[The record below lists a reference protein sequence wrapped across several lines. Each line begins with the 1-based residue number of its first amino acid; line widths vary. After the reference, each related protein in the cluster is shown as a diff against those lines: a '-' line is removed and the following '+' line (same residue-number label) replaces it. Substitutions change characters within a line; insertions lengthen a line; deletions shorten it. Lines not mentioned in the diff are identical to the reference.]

1 MMPGRIYN
9 DPEFMMVLKNEI
21 NVIGFTF
28 KYIFRRCVFY
38 IMIRRHFIFIEIGRH
53 GYYTSFWTHA

>member
-9 DPEFMMVLKNEI
+9 DPEFLMVLKNKI

-28 KYIFRRCVFY
+28 KYIFRRYVFY
-38 IMIRRHFIFIEIGRH
+38 IMIRRHFIFIDIGRH